1 MKEVEK
7 MSSNKKTVLIKVSY
21 LVDIE
26 DEDFIKDEHLDRIT
40 DQVSED
46 INLQLNDSETMSLKW
61 EGTSSIILDS
71 EIMNCGKCANCNR
84 WATDIEK
91 ENPMK
96 ELCYGATVDG
106 KLLCDECLPPE
117 HPCAF

>member
-1 MKEVEK
+1 
-7 MSSNKKTVLIKVSY
+7 MSSNKKTVLIKVAY

-26 DEDFIKDEHLDRIT
+26 DEDLIKNEHLDKITSRI
-40 DQVSED
+40 SKN
-46 INLQLNDSETMSLKW
+46 INLQLNDIEKMSLEW
-61 EGTSSIILDS
+61 EGTFSLILDS
-71 EIMNCGKCANCNR
+71 ETMNCGKCANCNG
-84 WATDIEK
+84 WTTDIEK
-91 ENPMK
+91 ENPVK